1 MNAVA
6 PIPSGNPQTPGAGPT
21 KTPIAAATPASPGA
35 FRFMPLKAEERTQ
48 YLKMLVYGPPGVGKS
63 TLAGS
68 ATNIEAMKDVLL
80 VTAEGGDVVFDSN
93 TRVADP
99 DNITMLR
106 MERIEQ
112 LVKVFEFLKVH
123 IAARDRGDIATL
135 KNLQRMTFGIP
146 PEVEIAD
153 ADVKQFRT
161 VILDSLTDI
170 EDLNMRK
177 ILGIDGFVVGDDFEA
192 PQFKEFRLNNNI
204 IQAIVRSFRNL
215 NVNLIVICG
224 HKWSENELKIKH
236 YTPWLTGQLATQIQ
250 SFVDLVG
257 YLVVSAADTTKP
269 DLRRL
274 YIQPQAGIKF
284 DAKCRRANIKKHYYD
299 DPEMEHIMRDFGFI
313 R

>member
-1 MNAVA
+1 MNAIA
-6 PIPSGNPQTPGAGPT
+6 PTTSSGNPQTPGAGPT
-21 KTPIAAATPASPGA
+21 KTPIAAATPTSPGA

-80 VTAEGGDVVFDSN
+80 ITAEGGDVVFDN
-93 TRVADP
+93 NNRVADP
-99 DNITMLR
+99 DNISMLR

-153 ADVKQFRT
+153 SDVKQFRT

-177 ILGIDGFVVGDDFEA
+177 ILGIDGFKVGDDFEA

-215 NVNLIVICG
+215 NINLIV
-224 HKWSENELKIKH
+224 KI
-236 YTPWLTGQLATQIQ
+236 G
-250 SFVDLVG
+250 
-257 YLVVSAADTTKP
+257 
-269 DLRRL
+269 
-274 YIQPQAGIKF
+274 
-284 DAKCRRANIKKHYYD
+284 RAHV
-299 DPEMEHIMRDFGFI
+299 
-313 R
+313 